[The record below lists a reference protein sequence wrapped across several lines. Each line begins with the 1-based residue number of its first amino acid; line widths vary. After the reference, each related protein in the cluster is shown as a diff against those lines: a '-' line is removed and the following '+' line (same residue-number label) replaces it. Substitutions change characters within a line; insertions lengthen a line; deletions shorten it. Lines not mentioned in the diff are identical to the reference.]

1 MGLAILRPL
10 PHRGDVIAAGV
21 VVLVTLI
28 GVVDIRF
35 EGEWGTGIHLVVDAL
50 AFAFVFALAVQAPQ
64 EAEHPRAYQTIL
76 YVAAFVLALATLS
89 RLADVL
95 GADERLESS
104 GTVTWV
110 GALLTLLAGWF
121 AGARNSPVCTLLA
134 AATFGVTFLSFIDWV
149 FSPDGIST
157 FRWILLLLLVGYAL
171 AAMTQRDVRPRH
183 GVAFVDTVGLAVLAL
198 AGTFVIEGFVQL
210 FASAFESENG
220 ARSDGFGVAWGWEL
234 VVLAVAFGLIAF
246 SAVER
251 EAGPGWFG
259 AAALFAF
266 LVLAAE
272 PDDGASLVGWPLV
285 LIVAA
290 AAMLYTGLRPAQP
303 LPPAPDA
310 DTVVAE
316 TTPLHVED
324 EP

>member
-1 MGLAILRPL
+1 MGLALLRPR

-28 GVVDIRF
+28 GVIDIRF
-35 EGEWGTGIHLVVDAL
+35 DGEWGTGIHLVIDAL
-50 AFAFVFALAVQAPQ
+50 AFALVMALAVQAPQ
-64 EAEHPRAYQTIL
+64 ESEHPRAYQTIL
-76 YVAAFVLALATLS
+76 YVAAFVLAVATLS

-95 GADERLESS
+95 GADDRLESS

-110 GALLTLLAGWF
+110 GALLTFLAGWF
-121 AGARNSPVCTLLA
+121 ASARNSPVCTLLA
-134 AATFGVTFLSFIDWV
+134 AAAFGVTFLSFIDWV
-149 FSPDGIST
+149 FSPDGIGT
-157 FRWILLLLLVGYAL
+157 FRWILLLLLAGYAL

-198 AGTFVIEGFVQL
+198 AFTFVIEGFINVFQEA
-210 FASAFESENG
+210 FDPASESLRPGG
-220 ARSDGFGVAWGWEL
+220 AGWGWEL
-234 VVLAVAFGLIAF
+234 VILATSFGLVAY

-251 EAGPGWFG
+251 ESGPGWFG
-259 AAALFAF
+259 AAGLLAF
-266 LVLAAE
+266 LLIAAE
-272 PDDGASLVGWPLV
+272 PDDGASLIGWPLV

-310 DTVVAE
+310 DTVVAP